1 MMYKLSARSI
11 KNLNGVHQDLVSVV
25 ELALKISEVDFC
37 ITEGLRTILRQKE
50 LVKAGASTTM
60 NSRHITGH
68 AVDLAPYIGGK
79 VRFDWPPFYKIAA
92 AMQEASEALDI
103 EVEWGGKW
111 KFKDGPH
118 FQLPWSK
125 YPL

>member
-1 MMYKLSARSI
+1 MYKLSARSL
-11 KNLNGVHQDLVSVV
+11 KNLNGVHKDLVAVV
-25 ELALKISEVDFC
+25 ELALRVSEVDFC
-37 ITEGLRTILRQKE
+37 VIEGLRTILRQKE

-92 AMQEASEALDI
+92 AIEEAGDALDI

-111 KFKDGPH
+111 KLKDGPH